1 MQGGTGPAFESAD
14 GRLWFATLNGIAVVD
29 PARALGADPPV
40 VPRIESLSFG
50 GRTVPLSTELRIG
63 PGAGRLVIAYTAL
76 SFVAPTRLRF
86 RYQLEG
92 YDKSW
97 VDAGYGRSAAF
108 TNLSPGNYTF
118 RVEAARHNGAWSAE
132 AGALHF
138 IILPPWYRTRA
149 AWCLWGLLATLLAW
163 GAVELRTRTLLRH
176 QKRLALLVAERTTQ
190 LREEKAALAQA
201 QKELQL
207 QATHDSLTGV
217 WNRAAILELMERE
230 VVRAQREVTVLAVVI
245 ADLDHFKQI
254 NDAWGHLVGDRVLR
268 TAAQRLG
275 FCLREYDSIGRYG
288 GEEFLILIPGY
299 DPAEGRSRLDEL
311 VASIRDHRFLDDGRE
326 IRTGCSFGVTA
337 YRPETRLA
345 SIEELLAT
353 ADAALYRAKAAGRN
367 CAIFAELSEMQGMVG
382 RA

>member
-1 MQGGTGPAFESAD
+1 MTQV
-14 GRLWFATLNGIAVVD
+14 GRRGSIDLEKRLMFLEIRPLKKHRGMFSGIKSKVAGVAV
-29 PARALGADPPV
+29 
-40 VPRIESLSFG
+40 
-50 GRTVPLSTELRIG
+50 
-63 PGAGRLVIAYTAL
+63 
-76 SFVAPTRLRF
+76 
-86 RYQLEG
+86 
-92 YDKSW
+92 
-97 VDAGYGRSAAF
+97 
-108 TNLSPGNYTF
+108 
-118 RVEAARHNGAWSAE
+118 
-132 AGALHF
+132 
-138 IILPPWYRTRA
+138 
-149 AWCLWGLLATLLAW
+149 LLALLAW
-163 GAVELRTRTLLRH
+163 AWVVRAHHPQLLWMAAGVALASVAMELRTRGLVRESK
-176 QKRLALLVAERTTQ
+176 QLAFLVAERTAQ
-190 LREEKAALAQA
+190 LREERLALAHA
-201 QKELQL
+201 QKELQQ

-230 VVRAQREVTVLAVVI
+230 IVRAQREVTVLAIVI

-299 DPAEGRSRLDEL
+299 DPAQGRSRLDEL
-311 VASIRDHRFLDDGRE
+311 VASIRDHRFLEDGRE

-337 YRPETRLA
+337 FRPETRLA

-367 CAIFAELSEMQGMVG
+367 CAIFAELTEMQGMVG